1 MWVQHVRR
9 FAAENNLTYGCA
21 LSDPRCK
28 ETYKPITNY
37 NPQLNKLVNLVKISN
52 AGRQPTRLKVEKAR
66 DAFNV
71 LRPLIVG
78 LPASDKRSEYMA
90 RLGSIKNRIVM
101 LKNMYDQAAPKFEKL
116 EENLP
121 SKEPVKKVSIKPRPK
136 KAVKWDAVQKKGF
149 VTIAPEVQFQKLEE
163 NEPSIEPVKK
173 KISIKPR
180 PKAPKEAAKK
190 APAPKKAPKKAAAPK
205 ASDILPVEAI
215 VSEWDTPQIP
225 IVLAQSEHRNIID
238 KIETLA
244 DKGSYVIPA
253 DLFSLN
259 KKLLGE
265 LYKKYSI
272 KQIDDVMVEII
283 EHIGGKTVAGEYT
296 RYEKSMPSVRQKKK
310 LAAEISTFK

>member
-1 MWVQHVRR
+1 MPNAWVQHVKE
-9 FAAENNLTYGCA
+9 FAQRNGLTYGCA
-21 LSDPRCK
+21 LSTPECK
-28 ETYKPITNY
+28 ETYKPIANY
-37 NPQLNKLVNLVKISN
+37 NPQLTKLVNLVKISS
-52 AGRQPTRLKVEKAR
+52 AGRQPSRVKVEKAR

-101 LKNMYDQAAPKFEKL
+101 LKNMYDLPAPAPKFEKL
-116 EENLP
+116 EENEP

-163 NEPSIEPVKK
+163 NQPSIETVKK
-173 KISIKPR
+173 KVTIKPR
-180 PKAPKEAAKK
+180 KKEA

-205 ASDILPVEAI
+205 ASNILPVEAI

-244 DKGSYVIPA
+244 DKDKYVVPA
-253 DLFSLN
+253 DLFSLH

-296 RYEKSMPSVRQKKK
+296 RYEKSMPSVREKKK
-310 LAAEISTFK
+310 LAAEISKFK